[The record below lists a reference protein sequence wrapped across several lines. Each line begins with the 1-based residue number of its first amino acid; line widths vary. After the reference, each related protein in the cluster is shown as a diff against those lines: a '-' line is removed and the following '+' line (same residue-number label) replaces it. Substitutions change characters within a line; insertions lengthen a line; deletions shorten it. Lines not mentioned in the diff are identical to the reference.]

1 MTDLNQLE
9 KKAWYRFCKLCY
21 GFAYAFALAFAVAI
35 GYAAFPIE
43 YIDSDESIVVCASG
57 SRHSARAIS
66 GYLSSSE
73 LDSFD
78 DKKAKQLCSRDEKA
92 AARGRFLTP
101 DEVEEA
107 MRPWEGLQ
115 ESNNSSLSV
124 KNPPNLSGTVVP
136 DSDLPPD
143 LREQTKNYVFIPVK
157 AVQGGYGTL
166 LWGVGIVLFLG
177 EIIRR
182 SFLYVV
188 AGKPFIGF
196 RGSPAPD
203 A

>member
-21 GFAYAFALAFAVAI
+21 GFAYAFALSFAVAI

-73 LDSFD
+73 LSSFD
-78 DKKAKQLCSRDEKA
+78 DDKARKLCSSFEEKWLFEK
-92 AARGRFLTP
+92 GGWIYQDKLTG
-101 DEVEEA
+101 ET
-107 MRPWEGLQ
+107 L
-115 ESNNSSLSV
+115 
-124 KNPPNLSGTVVP
+124 PPGVIPLEK
-136 DSDLPPD
+136 DSD
-143 LREQTKNYVFIPVK
+143 YIFIPVK
-157 AVQGGYGTL
+157 AVRGGYGTL

-196 RGSPAPD
+196 RRSPAPD